1 MESRRHQE
9 NLPILSPL
17 VVAQI
22 KEQATATYLKPLC
35 PPLST
40 WDNTTDNFE
49 ISSRDERA
57 QFTTRHLVDLLD
69 RAHRVLG
76 GGGSGEKCHPSA
88 ASPSPLEQGVFAL
101 DI

>member
-76 GGGSGEKCHPSA
+76 GGGSGPGS
-88 ASPSPLEQGVFAL
+88 SGG
-101 DI
+101 